1 MTRKDYE
8 LVAKAIHAELT
19 QGNLDLATYADISTA
34 IASALAKDNPAFL
47 RGTFLNACG
56 WLEAYGYE
64 WDKKGEDEKGDR

>member
-8 LVAKAIHAELT
+8 LVAGAIHAELT
-19 QGNLDLATYADISTA
+19 AGNLELASYAQVSHA
-34 IASALAKDNPAFL
+34 IADALAKDNPAFL

-64 WDKKGEDEKGDR
+64 WDKKGENELGGR